1 MAKGASP
8 EPYRSLTLK
17 FKETDNSF
25 PFRRASVLQYHIPF
39 LSFHCLVKPALII
52 KDCYPGSYAQR
63 EGVRGKV
70 RAGKSECEQVR
81 EKEKERWTEEIRP
94 TKKERGREI
103 ERERENKRA
112 GAWLGKVFPT
122 LVLHHPDS
130 RPIMLRWKVR
140 RILREFNIPRATA
153 FCAAF
158 VTSLSF
164 RRVSSSLI
172 AIFGLFQLLINT
184 SHSRSLY
191 IFARERSYLLYFP
204 FFLFPYILV
213 TFEKATPS
221 DRTAKP
227 NSARGRG
234 KIKAWEEG

>member
-63 EGVRGKV
+63 EGAQGKV
-70 RAGKSECEQVR
+70 RTGKRASASKRERKRKKDEQKRYDRKR
-81 EKEKERWTEEIRP
+81 E
-94 TKKERGREI
+94 G
-103 ERERENKRA
+103 ERENKRA
-112 GAWLGKVFPT
+112 GARLGKVFPT
-122 LVLHHPDS
+122 SVLHHPDS

-140 RILREFNIPRATA
+140 RILREFNIPRANA
-153 FCAAF
+153 FCTAF

-164 RRVSSSLI
+164 RRMSSSLI
-172 AIFGLFQLLINT
+172 AKFGFLWLLINT
-184 SHSRSLY
+184 NHSRSLY
-191 IFARERSYLLYFP
+191 SKFWPKNVPVFFTFLLFFTLIFSSPLREQHLR
-204 FFLFPYILV
+204 IV
-213 TFEKATPS
+213 
-221 DRTAKP
+221 
-227 NSARGRG
+227 RGLIWRVVAG
-234 KIKAWEEG
+234 K